1 MTRARILAFLLLGVC
16 GAVSGVA
23 QAQAVAKSAVATK
36 VAAPR
41 HFTLKAPDKFRPG
54 DASERLADVLGRNH
68 NGAWLYHEDMQ
79 PAGGTIHIG
88 TRLLTSSD
96 RNEHGG
102 IAHVLGFAKQN
113 GFRIETKGATPEE
126 HHALRELLRTHGA
139 ESIPIANEK

>member
-1 MTRARILAFLLLGVC
+1 MSRASLLAVFLLGVC
-16 GAVSGVA
+16 GAGA
-23 QAQAVAKSAVATK
+23 AHAQAVAKPAVATK
-36 VAAPR
+36 VAAPH
-41 HFTLKAPDKFRPG
+41 HFTLRAPETFRPG
-54 DASERLADVLGRNH
+54 DASERLADVLGRSH

-88 TRLLTSSD
+88 TRLLTSTD

-113 GFRIETKGATPEE
+113 GFTIETKGATPEE

-139 ESIPIANEK
+139 ESIPITNGK